1 VVVAACSDSA
11 GTAESTTTEPSTST
25 ATTVPD
31 ETTTTTS
38 PLAGVP
44 ADFARAV
51 VEVNGIPLTVAVAG
65 SPEQW
70 PQGLSGVEV
79 LEPLDGMLFVFPT
92 VAERTFWMDGM
103 LFPLDVAFFDADGFL
118 VNVVAMDTCPDGDC
132 PNYLSD
138 GLAQY
143 ALETPQGALGELPA
157 DTRLV
162 IIGDI
167 DGIGKEI

>member
-1 VVVAACSDSA
+1 
-11 GTAESTTTEPSTST
+11 
-25 ATTVPD
+25 
-31 ETTTTTS
+31 
-38 PLAGVP
+38 
-44 ADFARAV
+44 
-51 VEVNGIPLTVAVAG
+51 VNGVPLTVGVAG
-65 SPEQW
+65 SAEQW

-92 VAERTFWMDGM
+92 VAERTFWMQGM

-118 VNVVAMDTCPDGDC
+118 VNVVAMDTCLDGDC
-132 PNYLSD
+132 PSYPSD

-143 ALETPQGALGELPA
+143 ALETPQGSLGELPA

-162 IIGDI
+162 IIGDL